1 MCPPGVIGQGAGLM
15 INYRYDL
22 SRLEQ
27 NHELYAAN
35 KEVIASPSVK
45 ALFKETSGS
54 KQSLLFPVSEE
65 FHE

>member
-1 MCPPGVIGQGAGLM
+1 M

-45 ALFKETSGS
+45 TLFKETSGS